1 MTDAEKLKMD
11 IDYMLSILEC
21 ADIFDEYSRYDDS
34 ESDIEDDD

>member
-1 MTDAEKLKMD
+1 MD
-11 IDYMLSILEC
+11 IDCMLHILEC